1 MWLEATSARE
11 RRTLLAAF
19 LGYGVD
25 GFDFMIY
32 TFVIP
37 TLVTAWH
44 MTLREAGYIA
54 TGSLLTS
61 AIGGWL
67 AGILADRY
75 GRVRMLQVTVAWF
88 ALFTFS
94 SGFTHTY
101 AELLFTRTMQG
112 FGFGG
117 EWSVGAVLV
126 AETIAA
132 RHRGKA
138 AGLVQSSW
146 AVGWAL
152 AALAYWGIYALV
164 PAALAW
170 KILFWIGI
178 APALL
183 IVYVRRQVAESDSFA
198 ASRAGPDGAPPE
210 RAAPGRSARFLS
222 IFSAPLLATTVLA
235 SLLSSGML
243 GAYYSVTTWLP
254 TYLKS
259 ERHLSVTGTSAYLLV
274 LIAGS
279 FAGYL
284 TSAWLSDA
292 LGRRRGFM
300 VFGVC
305 GMVLILAYTRLP
317 VTDAAMLV
325 LGFPLGFF
333 LSGIFSGMG
342 AFLAELF
349 PDAVRGSGAGF
360 CYNVGRA
367 VSALCPAAI
376 GALSARHALADLIGG
391 MAVAAYGLVIAAAWA
406 LPETRGRP
414 LPATLAAA
422 RLMAG
427 GS

>member
-1 MWLEATSARE
+1 
-11 RRTLLAAF
+11 
-19 LGYGVD
+19 
-25 GFDFMIY
+25 
-32 TFVIP
+32 
-37 TLVTAWH
+37 

-67 AGILADRY
+67 AGILADRH
-75 GRVRMLQVTVAWF
+75 GRVPILQLTVAWF
-88 ALFTFS
+88 AFFTFL
-94 SGFTHTY
+94 SGFTHSY
-101 AELLFTRTMQG
+101 GELLVTRALQG
-112 FGFGG
+112 LGFGG

-126 AETIAA
+126 AETIDA
-132 RHRGKA
+132 RHRGRA

-152 AALAYWGIYALV
+152 AAVAYWSVYALV

-170 KILFWIGI
+170 KILFWMGI

-183 IVYVRRQVAESDSFA
+183 ILYVRRQVAEPDSFA
-198 ASRAGPDGAPPE
+198 AH
-210 RAAPGRSARFLS
+210 GRPAHFLS

-292 LGRRRGFM
+292 LGRRRGFI
-300 VFGVC
+300 VFAGC
-305 GMVLILAYTRLP
+305 GMVLILAYTRIP

-342 AFLAELF
+342 AFLAELY
-349 PDAVRGSGAGF
+349 PDALRGSGSGF
-360 CYNVGRA
+360 CYNIGRA

-376 GALSARHALADLIGG
+376 GALSAHHSLAALIGG
-391 MAVAAYGLVIAAAWA
+391 MTVAAYGLVIAAAWA
-406 LPETRGRP
+406 LPETRGRA
-414 LPATLAAA
+414 LPATVPHP
-422 RLMAG
+422 G
-427 GS
+427 